1 MKDVKSSRFLGRNG
15 DELVTL
21 LGLSDDD
28 VEKAVGPPH
37 SLGTRVKEEITGALY
52 NFLANLLVNSI
63 NQHENTASR
72 LTKQLLVLNI
82 NPWRSYRCRCLLG
95 GSPALL
101 KVADLPQP

>member
-1 MKDVKSSRFLGRNG
+1 M
-15 DELVTL
+15 TL

-82 NPWRSYRCRCLLG
+82 ILG
-95 GSPALL
+95 GLTVVGVFLGVVQLCSR
-101 KVADLPQP
+101 